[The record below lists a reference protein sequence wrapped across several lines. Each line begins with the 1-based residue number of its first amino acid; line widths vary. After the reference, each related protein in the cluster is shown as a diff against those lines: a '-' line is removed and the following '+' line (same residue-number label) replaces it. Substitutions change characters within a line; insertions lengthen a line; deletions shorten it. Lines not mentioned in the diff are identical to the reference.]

1 MTLKKWIQDL
11 KRQGRRER
19 EDGDDTLPDSDTE
32 EEEDVDEEWDDLP

>member
-11 KRQGRRER
+11 KCQGSRER
-19 EDGDDTLPDSDTE
+19 EDGDDTPPDSDT